1 MYQKP
6 MIIKLI
12 PANVQQIIVPSCP
25 PLPRKNKQLS
35 YEVKS

>member
-12 PANVQQIIVPSCP
+12 PANVQQVIVPSCP
-25 PLPRKNKQLS
+25 PCRGKTNN
-35 YEVKS
+35 